1 MVTRHDRPAVD
12 RVRNVL
18 LLDSQ
23 LNVGGREKRM
33 LEFARRIDRSRFEL
47 KVCCLKPGSYF
58 KPHFVE
64 AGSVFYDGVM
74 KHKYDFF
81 AYPEFGRILAT
92 EQIDLIY
99 TYPHWNTLVYAM
111 MAKFTGRVARVIVA
125 FHGAESGDPKI
136 HPLKRALLR
145 RADLHLAVGEDL
157 KRLLVERGGLDGRR
171 IRIIHNGTDCDKF
184 RPDSPD
190 SPDPALRRALGISED
205 ARVVVTVA
213 SLKPIKNLALLIE
226 AAATVRGDC
235 AGDVH
240 LLIVGDGPL
249 RGELED
255 QARRLGLEGH
265 VTFAGIRDDV
275 EELLRIGDVFALSSL
290 SEASPNS
297 VLEAMATAL
306 PVVVTDVGCLREMV
320 RDGENGAVVPSGD
333 ARAMAAALVGYLG
346 APDLAVA
353 AGEKGRRIVLE
364 QFSMETMCAERE
376 TTFAEVLG
384 DGA

>member
-1 MVTRHDRPAVD
+1 MTRHERPAAG

-81 AYPEFGRILAT
+81 AYPEFVRILAT

-136 HPLKRALLR
+136 HPLKRSLLR

-184 RPDSPD
+184 RPEPG
-190 SPDPALRRALGISED
+190 DPALRRALGIGEN

-213 SLKPIKNLALLIE
+213 SLKPIKNLSLLIE

-235 AGDVH
+235 ADDVH

-275 EELLRIGDVFALSSL
+275 EELLRIGDVFALSSV

-297 VLEAMATAL
+297 VLEAMATGL

-320 RDGENGAVVPSGD
+320 RDGQNGAVVPSGD
-333 ARAMAAALVGYLG
+333 AGAMAAAQLGYLDD
-346 APDLAVA
+346 PDLAAA

-376 TTFAEVLG
+376 NTFAEVLG
-384 DGA
+384 GGA

>member
-1 MVTRHDRPAVD
+1 MVTRHESPAADRI
-12 RVRNVL
+12 RKIL

-58 KPHFVE
+58 KPHFIE
-64 AGSVFYDGVM
+64 AGSVFYDGLM

-81 AYPEFGRILAT
+81 AYQEFKRILAA
-92 EQIDLIY
+92 EQIDLVY

-111 MAKFTGRVARVIVA
+111 TAKLTGRVGRVIVA

-136 HPLKRALLR
+136 HPLKRSLLR

-184 RPDSPD
+184 RPDT
-190 SPDPALRRALGISED
+190 PDPALRRALGIGDD
-205 ARVVVTVA
+205 ARVIVTVA
-213 SLKPIKNLALLIE
+213 SLKPIKNVSLLIE
-226 AAATVRGDC
+226 AAAEVNRSRSGAT
-235 AGDVH
+235 H

-249 RGELED
+249 RGKLEE
-255 QARRLGLEGH
+255 QARRLGLEGR

-275 EELLRIGDVFALSSL
+275 EELLRIGDVFALPSL

-297 VLEAMATAL
+297 VLEAMATGL

-333 ARAMAAALVGYLG
+333 ARAMASALIGYLDNT
-346 APDLAVA
+346 ARAAA
-353 AGEKGRRIVLE
+353 AGEAGRRIALE
-364 QFSMETMCAERE
+364 RFSMETMCAERE
-376 TTFAEVLG
+376 STFAELI
-384 DGA
+384 DGP

>member
-1 MVTRHDRPAVD
+1 VAPHI
-12 RVRNVL
+12 RNVL

-58 KPHFVE
+58 KQHFIE

-74 KHKYDFF
+74 KNKYDLF
-81 AYPEFGRILAT
+81 AYREFERILTA

-136 HPLKRALLR
+136 HPFKRALLG

-157 KRLLVERGGLDGRR
+157 KRLLVDSGGLDGRR

-184 RPDSPD
+184 RPVPG
-190 SPDPALRRALGISED
+190 DPAIRQALGIKED
-205 ARVVVTVA
+205 ARVIVTVA
-213 SLKPIKNLALLIE
+213 SLKPIKNISLLIE
-226 AAATVRGDC
+226 ATAEVCRSRPGPGGT
-235 AGDVH
+235 H

-249 RGELED
+249 RGEIED
-255 QARRLGLEGH
+255 QARRTGIGDH
-265 VTFAGIRDDV
+265 VTFVGIRDDV
-275 EELLRIGDVFALSSL
+275 EELLRIGDVFALPSL

-297 VLEAMATAL
+297 VLEAMATGL

-320 RDGENGAVVPSGD
+320 RDGQNGAVVPSGD
-333 ARAMAAALVGYLG
+333 ARAMAAALRRYLDD
-346 APDLAVA
+346 ADLAGR
-353 AGEKGRRIVLE
+353 AGERGREIVLDG
-364 QFSMETMCAERE
+364 FSLETMCAERE
-376 TTFAEVLG
+376 RTFAEVIGG
-384 DGA
+384 DA